1 MGDPQSPCLKTCWNI
16 WSRLVIHDL
25 DDMGLKPQW
34 LRKPLTIDHWMST
47 CSPAAYFERWRGW
60 RRLQSSFY
68 GQNPKRNHLKDQHVW
83 TKNTEH
89 VMNVTY
95 IHIYIHFSLSLS
107 RSLSLSPSV
116 AMQVQNQRPI
126 ILFRIYSI
134 SASISS
140 TDILL
145 QEWRLLKRNSKL
157 IK

>member
-1 MGDPQSPCLKTCWNI
+1 
-16 WSRLVIHDL
+16 
-25 DDMGLKPQW
+25 
-34 LRKPLTIDHWMST
+34 
-47 CSPAAYFERWRGW
+47 
-60 RRLQSSFY
+60 
-68 GQNPKRNHLKDQHVW
+68 
-83 TKNTEH
+83 
-89 VMNVTY
+89 MNVTY

-145 QEWRLLKRNSKL
+145 QE
-157 IK
+157 

>member
-1 MGDPQSPCLKTCWNI
+1 
-16 WSRLVIHDL
+16 
-25 DDMGLKPQW
+25 
-34 LRKPLTIDHWMST
+34 
-47 CSPAAYFERWRGW
+47 
-60 RRLQSSFY
+60 
-68 GQNPKRNHLKDQHVW
+68 
-83 TKNTEH
+83 

-95 IHIYIHFSLSLS
+95 IHIYIYI
-107 RSLSLSPSV
+107 SLSLSPSV

>member
-95 IHIYIHFSLSLS
+95 IHIYIYISLSLS
-107 RSLSLSPSV
+107 RSLSLSLPPSPCRYRI
-116 AMQVQNQRPI
+116 NDLLFYLGS
-126 ILFRIYSI
+126 ILFQRVSLQRIFYSKNEDYWRET
-134 SASISS
+134 AS
-140 TDILL
+140 
-145 QEWRLLKRNSKL
+145 W
-157 IK
+157 